1 MLRSLIAN
9 RWHVRNF
16 CFFDAKIS
24 DKYGKKCCKYNQD
37 GLPMAEDKAKQM
49 LADLGTFLKG
59 WKLRNESK
67 RLMKYFY
74 IEDYPSVLTYLTR
87 VI

>member
-1 MLRSLIAN
+1 
-9 RWHVRNF
+9 
-16 CFFDAKIS
+16 
-24 DKYGKKCCKYNQD
+24 
-37 GLPMAEDKAKQM
+37 MAEDKAKQM